1 MKRKFILWIVFF
13 LVITNIVFIGT
24 TIWYKTKMDKQ
35 EFKVYSFQGE
45 NTDIRITDGLI
56 IMSPNKHIVS
66 GGNIQYIGSKEEQI
80 ESYSESIYLDK
91 EGDQDVVLLKTV
103 SMDMDTK
110 GTSLSD
116 ELLLNKSIGEISSQ
130 QLFNEEQL
138 GLIKNNLYFSLRY
151 STVDGKI
158 ENSIIMLNVEE
169 FNMRENK

>member
-91 EGDQDVVLLKTV
+91 EGDKDVVLLKTV
-103 SMDMDTK
+103 SMEMDNK
-110 GTSLSD
+110 GISLSD

-138 GLIKNNLYFSLRY
+138 GLIKNNLYFNLQY
-151 STVDGKI
+151 STVDGEI

>member
-91 EGDQDVVLLKTV
+91 EGDKDVVLLKTV
-103 SMDMDTK
+103 SMEMDNK

-151 STVDGKI
+151 STVDGEI

>member
-91 EGDQDVVLLKTV
+91 EGDKDVVLLKTV
-103 SMDMDTK
+103 SMEMDNK

-138 GLIKNNLYFSLRY
+138 GLIKNNLYFNLQY

>member
-56 IMSPNKHIVS
+56 IMSPIKHIVS

-91 EGDQDVVLLKTV
+91 EGDKDVVLLKTV
-103 SMDMDTK
+103 SMEMDNK
-110 GTSLSD
+110 GISLSD

>member
-45 NTDIRITDGLI
+45 NTDIRVTDGLI
-56 IMSPNKHIVS
+56 ILFPNKHIVS
-66 GGNIQYIGSKEEQI
+66 GGNIQYIGSNEEQI

-91 EGDQDVVLLKTV
+91 EGDKDIILLNTV
-103 SMDMDTK
+103 SMEIDNK
-110 GTSLSD
+110 GASLSD

-138 GLIKNNLYFSLRY
+138 GLIKNNLYFNLQY
-151 STVDGKI
+151 STIDGKI
-158 ENSIIMLNVEE
+158 ENSIIMLNVKE
-169 FNMRENK
+169 FNMKENK

>member
-24 TIWYKTKMDKQ
+24 TIWYKTKLDKQ

-45 NTDIRITDGLI
+45 NTDIRITDGLV

-91 EGDQDVVLLKTV
+91 EGDKDIILLNTV
-103 SMDMDTK
+103 SMEIDNK
-110 GTSLSD
+110 GASLSD

-151 STVDGKI
+151 STVDGEI

>member
-1 MKRKFILWIVFF
+1 MKRSFIFWIVFF

-91 EGDQDVVLLKTV
+91 EGDKDIILLNTV
-103 SMDMDTK
+103 SMEMDNK

-138 GLIKNNLYFSLRY
+138 GLIKNNLYFNLQY
-151 STVDGKI
+151 STIDGKI
-158 ENSIIMLNVEE
+158 ENSIIMLNVKE
-169 FNMRENK
+169 FNMKENK

>member
-1 MKRKFILWIVFF
+1 
-13 LVITNIVFIGT
+13 
-24 TIWYKTKMDKQ
+24 MDKQ

-91 EGDQDVVLLKTV
+91 EGDKDVVLLKTV
-103 SMDMDTK
+103 SMEMDNK
-110 GTSLSD
+110 GISLSD

>member
-24 TIWYKTKMDKQ
+24 TIWYKTKLDKQ

-45 NTDIRITDGLI
+45 NTDIRITDGLV

-91 EGDQDVVLLKTV
+91 EGDKDIILLNTV
-103 SMDMDTK
+103 SMEIDNK
-110 GTSLSD
+110 GASLSD

-138 GLIKNNLYFSLRY
+138 GLIKNNLYFNLQY
-151 STVDGKI
+151 STIDGKI
-158 ENSIIMLNVEE
+158 ENSIIMLNVKE
-169 FNMRENK
+169 FNMKENK

>member
-1 MKRKFILWIVFF
+1 MKRKFILWIMFF

-91 EGDQDVVLLKTV
+91 EGDKDVVLLKTV
-103 SMDMDTK
+103 SMEMDNK

-151 STVDGKI
+151 STVDGEI

>member
-1 MKRKFILWIVFF
+1 MKRSFIFWIVFF

-24 TIWYKTKMDKQ
+24 TMWYKTKLDNQ

-45 NTDIRITDGLI
+45 NTDIRVTEGLI
-56 IMSPNKHIVS
+56 ILFPNRHIVI

-80 ESYSESIYLDK
+80 KSYSQNIYLDK
-91 EGDQDVVLLKTV
+91 EGDKYLVLSKAV
-103 SMDMDTK
+103 SNGWDNK
-110 GTSLSD
+110 GTSLSG

-138 GLIKNNLYFSLRY
+138 GIIKNNLYFNLQY

>member
-1 MKRKFILWIVFF
+1 MKRTFILWIMFF

-24 TIWYKTKMDKQ
+24 TIWYKTKLDKQ

-91 EGDQDVVLLKTV
+91 EGDKDVVLLKTV
-103 SMDMDTK
+103 SMEMDNK

-138 GLIKNNLYFSLRY
+138 GLIKNNLYFNLQY
-151 STVDGKI
+151 STIDGKI
-158 ENSIIMLNVEE
+158 ENSIIMLNVKE
-169 FNMRENK
+169 FNMKENK

>member
-91 EGDQDVVLLKTV
+91 EGDKDVVLLKTV
-103 SMDMDTK
+103 SMEMDNK
-110 GTSLSD
+110 GISLSD

-151 STVDGKI
+151 STVDGEI
-158 ENSIIMLNVEE
+158 ENSIIMLNVKE
-169 FNMRENK
+169 FNMKENK

>member
-91 EGDQDVVLLKTV
+91 EGDKDVVLLKTV
-103 SMDMDTK
+103 SMEMDNK

>member
-56 IMSPNKHIVS
+56 IMSHNKHIVS

-91 EGDQDVVLLKTV
+91 EGDKDVVLLKTV
-103 SMDMDTK
+103 SMEMDNK
-110 GTSLSD
+110 GISLSD

-151 STVDGKI
+151 STVDGEI

>member
-24 TIWYKTKMDKQ
+24 TIWYKTKMDNQ

-91 EGDQDVVLLKTV
+91 EGDKDVVLLKTV
-103 SMDMDTK
+103 SMEMDNK
-110 GTSLSD
+110 GISLSD

-138 GLIKNNLYFSLRY
+138 GLIKNNLYFNLQY

>member
-13 LVITNIVFIGT
+13 LVITNIIFIGT

-91 EGDQDVVLLKTV
+91 EGDKDVVLLKTV
-103 SMDMDTK
+103 SMEMDNK
-110 GTSLSD
+110 GISLSD

-138 GLIKNNLYFSLRY
+138 GLIKNNLYFNLRY
-151 STVDGKI
+151 STVDGEI

>member
-24 TIWYKTKMDKQ
+24 TIWYKTNMDKQ

-91 EGDQDVVLLKTV
+91 EGDKDVVLLKTV
-103 SMDMDTK
+103 SMEMDNK

-151 STVDGKI
+151 STVDGEI
-158 ENSIIMLNVEE
+158 ENSIIMLNVEG

>member
-91 EGDQDVVLLKTV
+91 EGDKDVVLLKTV
-103 SMDMDTK
+103 SMEMDNK
-110 GTSLSD
+110 GISLSD

-151 STVDGKI
+151 STVDGEI

>member
-1 MKRKFILWIVFF
+1 
-13 LVITNIVFIGT
+13 
-24 TIWYKTKMDKQ
+24 MDKQ

>member
-1 MKRKFILWIVFF
+1 MKRSFIFWIVFF

-24 TIWYKTKMDKQ
+24 TIWYKTKLDNQ

-45 NTDIRITDGLI
+45 NTDIRLTEGLI
-56 IMSPNKHIVS
+56 ILFPNKHIVS
-66 GGNIQYIGSKEEQI
+66 GGNIQYIGRKEEQI

-91 EGDQDVVLLKTV
+91 EGDKDIVLSKAV
-103 SMDMDTK
+103 SNGWDNK
-110 GTSLSD
+110 GTSLSG

-130 QLFNEEQL
+130 QLFNKEQL
-138 GLIKNNLYFSLRY
+138 GLIKNNLYFNLQY

>member
-91 EGDQDVVLLKTV
+91 EGDKDVVLLKTV
-103 SMDMDTK
+103 SMEMDNK
-110 GTSLSD
+110 GISLSD

>member
-45 NTDIRITDGLI
+45 NTDIRVTEGLI
-56 IMSPNKHIVS
+56 ILFPNRHIVI

-80 ESYSESIYLDK
+80 KSYSQNIYLDK
-91 EGDQDVVLLKTV
+91 EGDKDVVLLKTV
-103 SMDMDTK
+103 SMEMDNK
-110 GTSLSD
+110 GISLSD

-151 STVDGKI
+151 STVDGEI

>member
-1 MKRKFILWIVFF
+1 MKRTFILWIMFF

-24 TIWYKTKMDKQ
+24 TIWYKTKLDKQ

-45 NTDIRITDGLI
+45 NTDIRVTEGLI
-56 IMSPNKHIVS
+56 ILFPNRHIVI

-91 EGDQDVVLLKTV
+91 EGDKDVVLLKTV
-103 SMDMDTK
+103 SMEMDNK
-110 GTSLSD
+110 GTSLSG

-138 GLIKNNLYFSLRY
+138 GLIKNNLYFNLQY

-158 ENSIIMLNVEE
+158 ENSTIMLNVEE

>member
-91 EGDQDVVLLKTV
+91 EGDKDVVLLKTV
-103 SMDMDTK
+103 SMEMDNK

-138 GLIKNNLYFSLRY
+138 GLIKNNLYFNLQY

-158 ENSIIMLNVEE
+158 ENPIIMLNVEE

>member
-91 EGDQDVVLLKTV
+91 EGDKDVVLLKTV
-103 SMDMDTK
+103 SMEMDNK
-110 GTSLSD
+110 GISLSD

-130 QLFNEEQL
+130 QLFNEEQW
-138 GLIKNNLYFSLRY
+138 GLIKNNLYFNLQY
-151 STVDGKI
+151 STIDGKI